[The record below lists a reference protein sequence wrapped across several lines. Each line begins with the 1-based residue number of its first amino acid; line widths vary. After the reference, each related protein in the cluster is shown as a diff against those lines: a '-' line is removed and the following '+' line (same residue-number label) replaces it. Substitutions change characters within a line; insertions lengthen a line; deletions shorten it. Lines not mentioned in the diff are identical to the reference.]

1 MNNDNNNFINGKSWK
16 LAYNL
21 WSWCLLFS
29 WAFSESP
36 MSLLSSALLMFAYP
50 TAPSSFFSQSA
61 LSLGD
66 LTYSDGFNCHL
77 HKLQVDRTAAWHI
90 LLTLTARNAGSD
102 TWRQT
107 GHPNRPTRETWTV
120 INSPSLTR
128 IWLSDF
134 KNSETPAWHC
144 HSVLNKEAGVYNWF
158 AKIWVTHKEY
168 NCLLNLAVCVRLTG
182 AFSPHKEWHEITLSE
197 NCLNGTSRTRTVRC
211 MELMCNDII
220 S

>member
-1 MNNDNNNFINGKSWK
+1 MNNNNNNFINVKSWK

-21 WSWCLLFS
+21 WSWCFLFS

-36 MSLLSSALLMFAYP
+36 MSLLSSSLSVFAYP
-50 TAPSSFFSQSA
+50 TALSSFFSQSA

-66 LTYSDGFNCHL
+66 LTYSDGFHCHL
-77 HKLQVDRTAAWHI
+77 HKLQVARTATWHI
-90 LLTLTARNAGSD
+90 QLTLTARNAGSD

-120 INSPSLTR
+120 MNSPSLTS

-134 KNSETPAWHC
+134 KNSETWAWHC
-144 HSVLNKEAGVYNWF
+144 HSVLNKGGWCIQLVCQNMSYPQR
-158 AKIWVTHKEY
+158 IWLSAEPD
-168 NCLLNLAVCVRLTG
+168 VCVRLTG
-182 AFSPHKEWHEITLSE
+182 AFSPHKEWHEVTLSE
-197 NCLNGTSRTRTVRC
+197 NCLKGTSRTRTVHC
-211 MELMCNDII
+211 MALMCHDII